1 MGSDQ
6 DGTFDPFKQFGIF
19 GIAFLIINAVLLFMG
34 LGLVTVGAQALN
46 ELSKINSENIKPL
59 LELDSVQA
67 VVMVTAVSII
77 LIVIGILLTLG
88 AFGLGIAG
96 AYFKTKFILLQYAIF
111 VLILL
116 LMKIVVIALWF
127 TMKNEVET
135 DMQDKMVTILH
146 SYYLD
151 DGTTSS
157 YPISNAWNYLFLTLG
172 CCGVNPVL
180 STTNDFDGTSWCTT
194 SGSCQATVSQIPKT
208 CCLNINKNNYTSAPS
223 ACHASVNSGTYNTKG
238 CYAALKEKLL
248 YHSLSIIVLAL
259 TTTFIEVK
267 ALSLVFLI
275 RGKNRQQCLT
285 LCRNMCVS
293 PSVGVAPDKSR

>member
-1 MGSDQ
+1 MATDQ
-6 DGTFDPFKQFGIF
+6 GGTFDPFKQFGIF
-19 GIAFLIINAVLLFMG
+19 GIAFLIINAVLVFMG
-34 LGLVTVGAQALN
+34 LGLVTVGAQTLN

-67 VVMVTAVSII
+67 VVMVTTLSII
-77 LIVIGILLTLG
+77 LIVIGIVLTLG

-96 AYFKTKFILLQYAIF
+96 AYFKKKFILLQ
-111 VLILL
+111 
-116 LMKIVVIALWF
+116 
-127 TMKNEVET
+127 VET
-135 DMQDKMVTILH
+135 DMQGKMVTLLQ

-151 DGTTSS
+151 DTTTNNNT
-157 YPISNAWNYLFLTLG
+157 ISNAWNYLFLTLD
-172 CCGVNPVL
+172 CCGVNPVI

-194 SGSCQATVSQIPKT
+194 SGSCQATASQIPKT
-208 CCLNINKNNYTSAPS
+208 CCFNVNKNNYTSAPS
-223 ACHASVNSGTYNTKG
+223 ACHASVDPGTYNTKG

-259 TTTFIEVK
+259 TTMFIEVK

-275 RGKNRQQCLT
+275 RGKNRHQCLT

-293 PSVGVAPDKSR
+293 PSVGVAPDKNRWI

>member
-96 AYFKTKFILLQYAIF
+96 AYFKTKFILLQ
-111 VLILL
+111 
-116 LMKIVVIALWF
+116 
-127 TMKNEVET
+127 VET

-293 PSVGVAPDKSR
+293 PSVGVAPDKSRWI